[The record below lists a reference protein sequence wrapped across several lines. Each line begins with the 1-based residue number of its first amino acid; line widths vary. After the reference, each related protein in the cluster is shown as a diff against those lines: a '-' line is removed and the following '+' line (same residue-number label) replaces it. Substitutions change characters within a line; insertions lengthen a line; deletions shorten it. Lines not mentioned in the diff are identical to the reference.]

1 MGLETSRYRAAR
13 RPSYKTKERFLTEG
27 AAPAPLTLGGRLT
40 HRNPGRA
47 PRTALGPQGPAL
59 PVAGTS
65 WGSAPGGPSLGPA
78 ATAPSTRPRG
88 QPLGSQEPQ
97 NEIQSCSRI
106 GTAEFGFFFF
116 FSDSSEQL
124 YRIEKARGVGRCL
137 KGRCEE
143 DGCWLNKT
151 RQELSWLQNHGP
163 APDALPP
170 QAVTV
175 RQSPPLQGPVGRKAP
190 SSPLGAVRA
199 VAARPSM
206 PSQPS
211 RPGRVPAASLVRLSG
226 GRGARPG
233 RSSSY
238 PQGCHR
244 PASRFNAK
252 RRLLKFLSSLSA
264 TAYCY
269 QV

>member
-1 MGLETSRYRAAR
+1 MLAEQNQTGAELAAEPRPRSR
-13 RPSYKTKERFLTEG
+13 
-27 AAPAPLTLGGRLT
+27 
-40 HRNPGRA
+40 RA
-47 PRTALGPQGPAL
+47 PTSGRHRA
-59 PVAGTS
+59 PV
-65 WGSAPGGPSLGPA
+65 
-78 ATAPSTRPRG
+78 
-88 QPLGSQEPQ
+88 
-97 NEIQSCSRI
+97 
-106 GTAEFGFFFF
+106 
-116 FSDSSEQL
+116 
-124 YRIEKARGVGRCL
+124 
-137 KGRCEE
+137 
-143 DGCWLNKT
+143 
-151 RQELSWLQNHGP
+151 
-163 APDALPP
+163 
-170 QAVTV
+170 
-175 RQSPPLQGPVGRKAP
+175 PPLQGPVGREAP

-238 PQGCHR
+238 PQGCHH